1 MKNIMQLM
9 QKAQQM
15 QKDMETL
22 QNEIKS
28 QHFESTSGGGLVKI
42 VMDGSYDIKDIHID
56 DKIVS
61 LDDKT
66 MMIDLIIAAYNESK
80 RKVKEETDKKMQE
93 LTAGLPIPPGMKI
106 PGMF

>member
-1 MKNIMQLM
+1 M

-28 QHFESTSGGGLVKI
+28 QNFESTSGGGLVKI
-42 VMDGSYDIKDIHID
+42 IMDGAYDIQDIHID
-56 DKIVS
+56 DKIVN
-61 LDDKT
+61 LDEKT
-66 MMIDLIIAAYNESK
+66 MMVDLIIAAYNECK
-80 RKVKEETDKKMQE
+80 RKVKEETDKRMQD

>member
-1 MKNIMQLM
+1 MQLM

-28 QHFESTSGGGLVKI
+28 QNFESTSGGGLVKI
-42 VMDGSYDIKDIHID
+42 IMDGAYDIQDIHID
-56 DKIVS
+56 DKIVN
-61 LDDKT
+61 LDEKT
-66 MMIDLIIAAYNESK
+66 MMVDLIIAAYNECK
-80 RKVKEETDKKMQE
+80 RKVKEETDKRMQD

>member
-1 MKNIMQLM
+1 M

-42 VMDGSYDIKDIHID
+42 TMDGAYDIQDIHID
-56 DKIVS
+56 DKIVN
-61 LDDKT
+61 LDEKT
-66 MMIDLIIAAYNESK
+66 MMVDLIIAAYNECK
-80 RKVKEETDKKMQE
+80 RKVKEETDNRMKD